1 MVQTP
6 SKSLT
11 LEEFL
16 KLPETRPASEYI
28 DGKIVQ
34 KTLPQGRHS
43 AIQTELAATIN
54 LMFRKKWIARAFS
67 KLRCSFG
74 GRAIVPDISVYTWE
88 RIARREDGE
97 IDNVFAIAPD
107 WTIEILSPDQG
118 QTNVIKNILHALKY
132 DTQIGW
138 LIDPKE
144 KSVLI
149 FYRDRPTAIFD
160 EFNSVL
166 PVPDFAKE
174 FELTVGDLFSLLLE

>member
-16 KLPETRPASEYI
+16 KLPETQPASEYI

-34 KTLPQGRHS
+34 KPMPQGRHS

-54 LMFRKKWIARAFS
+54 LKLRKKRIARAFS
-67 KLRCSFG
+67 ELRCSFG

-88 RIARREDGE
+88 RIARREGGE
-97 IDNVFAIAPD
+97 IDNIFAIAPD
-107 WTIEILSPDQG
+107 WTIEILSPDKG
-118 QTNVIKNILHALKY
+118 QTKVIKNILHALKY

-160 EFNSVL
+160 ELNSVL
-166 PVPDFAKE
+166 PVPEFAKE
-174 FELTVGDLFSLLLE
+174 FELTVGDLFSLLL

>member
-6 SKSLT
+6 TQSLT

-16 KLPETRPASEYI
+16 QLPETQPASEYI
-28 DGKIVQ
+28 DSKIVQ
-34 KTLPQGRHS
+34 KPMLQGRHS

-54 LMFRKKWIARAFS
+54 LMFRKKQIARAFS
-67 KLRCSFG
+67 ELRCSFG

-88 RIARREDGE
+88 RIVRRDDGE

-107 WTIEILSPDQG
+107 WMIEILSPDQS

-132 DTQIGW
+132 DTQMGW

-144 KSVLI
+144 KSI
-149 FYRDRPTAIFD
+149 FIYSPERPTEIFD
-160 EFNSVL
+160 EVNSVL
-166 PVPDFAKE
+166 PVPEFAKE
-174 FELTVGDLFSLLLE
+174 FELTVGDLFALLLE